1 MNAIPQIGRQDFEQ
15 LVDEHRQLVDLAN
28 QLEFQ
33 LYRLGESA
41 TRDHVSE
48 CQQIAGN
55 LIGLLRNHL
64 FRQDQ
69 EVLPV
74 VEAAI
79 DEGWPEE

>member
-1 MNAIPQIGRQDFEQ
+1 MNAIPHISRQDFEQ
-15 LVDEHRQLVDLAN
+15 LVDEHRQLIDLAN
-28 QLEFQ
+28 QLEYQ

-41 TRDHVSE
+41 MPDHVSD
-48 CQQIAGN
+48 CQQVTGN

-74 VEAAI
+74 VEAALG
-79 DEGWPEE
+79 EARPEN